1 MGVRGARAAGAVLVL
16 AAVLPAAGCGGD
28 GDAGDSGKDRT
39 TAAVEAA
46 RAYQQAQLDM
56 DWEAACEAITD
67 RLRRHDWEAD
77 TIAECV
83 AVRGVPRINDA
94 PGARVT
100 TGKPIDLPAYGPHPA
115 GIGLRASLGPI
126 GNGVTINT
134 AHRVVP
140 GEDGTWLID
149 QSVNLPEGTDTEAVR
164 KALTRK

>member
-1 MGVRGARAAGAVLVL
+1 MGVRGARAAGAVLVV
-16 AAVLPAAGCGGD
+16 AAILPAAWFGGD
-28 GDAGDSGKDRT
+28 GDAGEDRT

-67 RLRRHDWEAD
+67 RARRRDWEAD

-83 AVRGVPRINDA
+83 AVRGIPRMNDGS
-94 PGARVT
+94 GARVT
-100 TGKPIDLPAYGPHPA
+100 TGEPIDLPASGVHPA
-115 GIGLRASLGPI
+115 GIGLRVSLGPI
-126 GNGVTINT
+126 GNGVTIDT

-149 QSVNLPEGTDTEAVR
+149 QSVNLPEATDTEAVR
-164 KALTRK
+164 KALTRE